1 MSPAIHLPS
10 DLVESVKIGKIR
22 LFVGS
27 GPSCASGLDSWDA
40 LIDDMSTVIR
50 AENHTF
56 SAAELDVFLKKR
68 NHLDIAELFK
78 ETVGN
83 HAYYRF
89 LRHRYRKNVPLSR
102 AHHSIAR
109 LGINTIF
116 TTNYDRLLEAAIH
129 RQLGIYPAVITHA
142 RQLHYIGDDESRV
155 IKLHGDI
162 DDPGTI
168 VLTRRDYAEYAAK
181 HRELADV
188 LRSSINGW
196 TVLFIGFGLRDPNFE
211 RIYADARSFYDSTN
225 RQAYALM
232 TGTNDV
238 ERALWHRDELTILPL
253 AHPSQLVTAL
263 NAIRLA
269 SK

>member
-1 MSPAIHLPS
+1 M
-10 DLVESVKIGKIR
+10 
-22 LFVGS
+22 
-27 GPSCASGLDSWDA
+27 
-40 LIDDMSTVIR
+40 
-50 AENHTF
+50 
-56 SAAELDVFLKKR
+56 
-68 NHLDIAELFK
+68 
-78 ETVGN
+78 
-83 HAYYRF
+83 
-89 LRHRYRKNVPLSR
+89 
-102 AHHSIAR
+102 
-109 LGINTIF
+109 
-116 TTNYDRLLEAAIH
+116 
-129 RQLGIYPAVITHA
+129 
-142 RQLHYIGDDESRV
+142 
-155 IKLHGDI
+155 
-162 DDPGTI
+162 
-168 VLTRRDYAEYAAK
+168 
-181 HRELADV
+181 